1 MIVWFPVI
9 AILAAMPCI
18 SDAITGTRLNDLVSE
33 VDVTKYQQCG
43 LAVIRGGVLVRGWK
57 LELLFTLHLSS
68 TTMT

>member
-1 MIVWFPVI
+1 M
-9 AILAAMPCI
+9 AMPCI
-18 SDAITGTRLNDLVSE
+18 SDAIIGTRLMNDPVSE